1 MKKYYPVFLKIEE
14 QKCVVVG
21 GGRVAARK
29 AKSLADAGA
38 KVKVVSP
45 EFCMPLLRL
54 AKKADVVLEEKR
66 FRARDLDGAFLTIAC
81 TDDNEVNERVCAAA
95 RTRGIL
101 VNVVDSPQQCDFIV
115 PSVVS
120 RGALNIATSTSG
132 VSPALARRIRQD
144 LEKRYGKGYAD
155 FLALMEKSRGRVLR
169 EVRKT
174 GDRRRIFE
182 ALTAE
187 DFLGEFLE
195 KDRAEAKKLFEQRLD
210 SLLSS
215 ERSNH
220 V

>member
-1 MKKYYPVFLKIEE
+1 M
-14 QKCVVVG
+14 
-21 GGRVAARK
+21 AARK

-45 EFCMPLLRL
+45 EFCTPLFRL
-54 AKKADVVLEEKR
+54 AKESDVVLQRKR
-66 FRARDLDGAFLTIAC
+66 FRARDLDGAFLTVAC
-81 TDDNEVNERVCAAA
+81 TDDREVNERVCTAA
-95 RTRGIL
+95 RTRRIL
-101 VNVVDSPQQCDFIV
+101 VNVVDSPEQCDFVV

-120 RGALNIATSTSG
+120 RGALMIATSTSG
-132 VSPALARRIRQD
+132 VSPALARRIRQG

-169 EVRKT
+169 EVRKI

-182 ALTAE
+182 ALTDE
-187 DFLGEFLE
+187 DFLDEFLE
-195 KDRAEAKKLFEQRLD
+195 KGRAEAKKLFQQRLD
-210 SLLSS
+210 GLLSR